1 MAENKPLKIV
11 FMGTP
16 EFAVPTLSALMTAGY
31 DIVGVVTAP
40 DKPAGRGM
48 KLQQSDVK
56 KFALLHSLKI
66 LQPVNLKSPDFVNDL
81 KKLNA
86 DLQVVVAFRMLPE
99 IVWNMPP
106 LGTINLHASLLPQY
120 RGAAPI
126 NHAIIHGET
135 KTGVTTF
142 KLKHDIDTGNIL
154 LQEKIPI
161 TPQDNAGSIHDQ
173 LMALGAE
180 LVIKTISGLQDGT
193 IREISQP
200 EGAAGTT
207 LKSAPKLHREDGEI
221 NWDKSADDIFNL
233 IRGLSP
239 YPGAF
244 TFIKGKRVIITE
256 ASKGESGGNTTPG
269 KYETD
274 HKTYLAF
281 HAKDGKIRILKI
293 KPEGKREMTIEDFLR
308 GHRDL

>member
-1 MAENKPLKIV
+1 MAENKRLKIV

-16 EFAVPTLSALMTAGY
+16 EFAVPTLSALMTSGY

-56 KFALLHSLKI
+56 KFALRHSLKI

-81 KKLNA
+81 KDLNA

-135 KTGVTTF
+135 ETGVTTF

-180 LVIKTISGLQDGT
+180 LVIKTIKGLEDGT

-221 NWDKSADDIFNL
+221 NWDKSANDIFNL

-239 YPGAF
+239 YPGAY

-256 ASKGESGGNTTPG
+256 ASKEESGENMTPG

-274 HKTYLAF
+274 HKTYLSF
-281 HAKDGKIRILKI
+281 HARDGEIRILKI